1 MDSASKAAILDS
13 HLMEIE
19 TKFAQSVMC
28 HVQPVL
34 TMELLE
40 TELDALPVLGHMII
54 DIYRSSNALNPV
66 LMDTINHLR
75 LYAVYVLLLAILVI
89 VQPQI
94 AQVVIFRVLNIAT
107 SMKISALKV
116 VHLVLQMLEL
126 NVKSVIQNVEHAK
139 TLQLSVLHA

>member
-1 MDSASKAAILDS
+1 
-13 HLMEIE
+13 
-19 TKFAQSVMC
+19 
-28 HVQPVL
+28 
-34 TMELLE
+34 
-40 TELDALPVLGHMII
+40 
-54 DIYRSSNALNPV
+54 
-66 LMDTINHLR
+66 MDTINHLR

>member
-1 MDSASKAAILDS
+1 
-13 HLMEIE
+13 
-19 TKFAQSVMC
+19 
-28 HVQPVL
+28 
-34 TMELLE
+34 
-40 TELDALPVLGHMII
+40 MII
-54 DIYRSSNALNPV
+54 DIYRSSNALNPA